1 MNTKPPNLTYGLEDT
16 PPFPVNVLLGFQHAA
31 LALVFIVYPLM
42 RLAAALM
49 GQYADSV
56 TTGIYNGK
64 QDISMHV
71 DH

>member
-1 MNTKPPNLTYGLEDT
+1 MR
-16 PPFPVNVLLGFQHAA
+16 VAA
-31 LALVFIVYPLM
+31 D
-42 RLAAALM
+42 LM
-49 GQYADSV
+49 GQYADRV